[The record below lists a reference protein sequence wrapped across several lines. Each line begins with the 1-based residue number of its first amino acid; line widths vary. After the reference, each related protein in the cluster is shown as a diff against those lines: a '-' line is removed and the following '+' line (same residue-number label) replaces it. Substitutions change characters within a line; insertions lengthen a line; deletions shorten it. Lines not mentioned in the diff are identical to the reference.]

1 MEDLSGNIKMKI
13 QSNPYGN
20 IRDIYVKNL
29 SALLYN
35 KYQKMKMLSDKV
47 NLAGLFTIVLY
58 TNVKTTM
65 QGSTYSFV
73 TNQHIDDRGIYIM
86 AKSPR
91 GMFPDKLIPNDMGYV
106 LQKIEKYNNAE

>member
-1 MEDLSGNIKMKI
+1 MKCGNIKMKI

-73 TNQHIDDRGIYIM
+73 TNQHIDDRGVYIM

-106 LQKIEKYNNAE
+106 LQNIEEYNNAE

>member
-29 SALLYN
+29 SPLLYS

-47 NLAGLFTIVLY
+47 NLAGLFTVVLY
-58 TNVKTTM
+58 TNVKTSL
-65 QGSTYSFV
+65 QGSTYSFI
-73 TNQHIDDRGIYIM
+73 TNQHIDDRGIYVM

-91 GMFPDKLIPNDMGYV
+91 GMFAEKLIPNDMGLV
-106 LQKIEKYNNAE
+106 LQKMNEYNNS